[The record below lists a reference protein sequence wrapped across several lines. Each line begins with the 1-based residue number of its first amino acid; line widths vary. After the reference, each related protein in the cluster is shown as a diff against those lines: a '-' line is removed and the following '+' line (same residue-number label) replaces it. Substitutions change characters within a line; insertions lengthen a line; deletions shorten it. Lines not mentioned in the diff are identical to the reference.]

1 VLATYLRNLVR
12 VRQTVAFRLTLWY
25 ALIFTAS
32 MFAAFVG
39 FYIITMHEVHDITR
53 EALSELREDFRRYFG
68 TTITVV
74 VAFSGLVGWFMAR
87 RALTAVGEVTRAAT
101 LISKGALDSRVPVK
115 GRNDDLDLLAEAFNT
130 MAEQIQTLIC
140 EMKEMTD
147 SIAHDIRSAIT
158 RMRGT
163 AEMALLGENTN
174 DEYRTVISGIVEQ
187 CDHLLIMTNTMLE
200 ISRAEAGLTELK
212 LESVDL
218 IVMMRD
224 IVELFQPAAEDRN
237 ISITLQAPRE
247 LTIMGDVQKLQRVFA
262 NLIDNAV
269 KYTADGGAI
278 TILIEEGGHRA
289 FITIAD
295 TGMGI
300 AETDLPHIFERFFR
314 GERSRSASGSGLGL
328 SLAKVFI
335 TAHGGTIAVESKPG
349 QGSRF
354 VIALPKKPNSHIIKK

>member
-1 VLATYLRNLVR
+1 
-12 VRQTVAFRLTLWY
+12 
-25 ALIFTAS
+25 
-32 MFAAFVG
+32 MFAAFIG
-39 FYIITMHEVHDITR
+39 FYIIAMHEVHDITR

-68 TTITVV
+68 TTITLVV
-74 VAFSGLVGWFMAR
+74 TFSGFVGWFMAR
-87 RALTAVGEVTRAAT
+87 RALTSVGEVTRAAT

-115 GRNDDLDLLAEAFNT
+115 GRNDDLDLLAQAFNT
-130 MAEQIQTLIC
+130 MAEQIQTLIS

-163 AEMALLGENTN
+163 AELTLFGENTK
-174 DEYRTVISGIVEQ
+174 DEYQAVISSIVEQ
-187 CDHLLIMTNTMLE
+187 CDRLLAMTNTMLE

-218 IVMMRD
+218 IAMMRD
-224 IVELFQPAAEDRN
+224 MVELFEPAAEDRN
-237 ISITLQAPRE
+237 ISIALQTPSE
-247 LTIMGDVQKLQRVFA
+247 LIITCDVQKLQRVFA

-269 KYTADGGAI
+269 KYTSEGGTI
-278 TILIEEGGHRA
+278 TILIEEGGNRA
-289 FITIAD
+289 FVTIED

-300 AETDLPHIFERFFR
+300 AEEDLPHIFERFFR

-349 QGSRF
+349 QGCRF
-354 VIALPKKPNSHIIKK
+354 VIALPKNPGPHITKR